1 MTRLA
6 LAAAASV
13 LLVTAYSLSP
23 LVAVSIAALGAAT
36 LTAAVAMALRQA
48 ERDEIEH
55 VMDII
60 DSCVAAEGPMP
71 EPVRLVS

>member
-6 LAAAASV
+6 IAATASIVLVSAYSVSPLIAVTIAGIAAAA
-13 LLVTAYSLSP
+13 
-23 LVAVSIAALGAAT
+23 
-36 LTAAVAMALRQA
+36 LTAAIALSLRQA
-48 ERDEIEH
+48 EREEIEH

-60 DSCVAAEGPMP
+60 DSCVASERTVA

>member
-23 LVAVSIAALGAAT
+23 LVAVTIAAVGAAT
-36 LTAAVAMALRQA
+36 LTAAVALALRQA
-48 ERDEIEH
+48 EHEEIEH

-60 DSCVAAEGPMP
+60 DSCVAAEHPIA
-71 EPVRLVS
+71 EPIRLVS